1 MLQKTNN
8 TMNCY
13 LFYKIFRGVYHGRR
27 ENRCYSETCPVPLVE
42 LRKALR
48 KASPGEIVEVVGTH
62 PASKKEIPMAVE
74 ALGSELVDVEEK
86 DGVWK
91 IKIRK

>member
-1 MLQKTNN
+1 MADL
-8 TMNCY
+8 
-13 LFYKIFRGVYHGRR
+13 KIDVTG
-27 ENRCYSETCPVPLVE
+27 ETCPVPLVE

-48 KASPGEIVEVVGTH
+48 KASSGEIVEVVGTH

-86 DGVWK
+86 DGIWK